1 MPSAGEW
8 AEKEGALVAGST
20 DVLCLGLVGNER
32 PNQMGNN
39 NTTQRS
45 AALLVA
51 NRFICLKSL
60 GYTLLHMTYIVC
72 GREAQDGSKTF
83 LRLPSNLIYCLLTDQ
98 QPRGFSAAAWFL
110 PCISGPRAMPLAWEE
125 WQQLQEHFW
134 VQITWLFP
142 SKLLLLTMYKSP
154 WFPPG
159 PEDHPS
165 TCPYFRN

>member
-125 WQQLQEHFW
+125 WQQL
-134 VQITWLFP
+134 
-142 SKLLLLTMYKSP
+142 
-154 WFPPG
+154 
-159 PEDHPS
+159 
-165 TCPYFRN
+165 